1 LAESLGPGRTTT
13 YAYDKLGQLVST
25 TSARGNATQMAF
37 DALNRLVS
45 SGAPDTGT
53 TANGYDRFDDV
64 IAHTDAAAVQTVMVR
79 NGFGEVIQEIS
90 PDRGT
95 SIYYYDAA
103 GDMSASID
111 GRGQRVDYV
120 RDIAGRVLTK
130 TPVGRPA
137 SEIITYTYDT
147 AAISGSFGVGRL
159 ATVVDGSGTTLFR
172 YDHRGNMLV
181 KRQVIGTTATANLS
195 YAYDLGDRITQIT
208 YPSGRQ
214 VIYARD
220 PKGRVTL
227 VRTRASATATLV
239 TLASSLVYEPFGSL
253 KTATYG
259 NTLKLVQDWG
269 NDGRLAAKRV
279 VRSNATNLSSLSYG
293 YDNDDNMVSISD
305 GVDATRSAAFAFDS
319 MNRISRIDSS
329 SGAIR
334 REDQLHDKNGNRL
347 SVERRVLATDTL
359 PASSDTYT
367 KTAGTNRL
375 ASIATPAGTRSLSY
389 DARGNLS
396 TETRPGAVSATT
408 SYDGYAR
415 LTSYVRTG
423 EASLTFTYNGMDDRV
438 REVRGTTTRR
448 YLYDGQGRI
457 LGEYGASATDVIA
470 EHLWLSPDAAREP
483 SKPYDGASEPCS
495 KPSRHT
501 NAQTTSGTEDMPQ
514 SKQG

>member
-1 LAESLGPGRTTT
+1 LINDLT
-13 YAYDKLGQLVST
+13 
-25 TSARGNATQMAF
+25 
-37 DALNRLVS
+37 
-45 SGAPDTGT
+45 
-53 TANGYDRFDDV
+53 
-64 IAHTDAAAVQTVMVR
+64 
-79 NGFGEVIQEIS
+79 
-90 PDRGT
+90 
-95 SIYYYDAA
+95 
-103 GDMSASID
+103 ASID

-120 RDIAGRVLTK
+120 RDIAGRVLSK

-159 ATVVDGSGTTLFR
+159 ATVVDGSGTTRFS

-195 YAYDLGDRITQIT
+195 YAYDLGDRISQIT

-214 VIYARD
+214 VIYSRD

-227 VRTRASATATLV
+227 VRTRATATATLV

-253 KTATYG
+253 KSATLG
-259 NTLKLVQDWG
+259 NTLSMAQDWG
-269 NDGRLAAKRV
+269 NDGRLASKRLFV
-279 VRSNATNLSSLSYG
+279 TSGGVNRSLLSYG

-305 GVDATRSAAFAFDS
+305 AVDATRSAAFAFDS

-347 SVERRVLATDTL
+347 SVERRVLATDAL
-359 PASSDTYT
+359 PASTDTYT
-367 KTAGTNRL
+367 KTPGTNRL
-375 ASIATPAGTRSLSY
+375 ASIGTAAGTRALSY

-396 TETRPGAVSATT
+396 AETRPGAITANA

-423 EASLTFTYNGMDDRV
+423 EASLSFTYNGMDDRV
-438 REVRGTTTRR
+438 REVRGSVTRR

-457 LGEYGASATDVIA
+457 LGEYGASASDVIA
-470 EHLWLSPDAAREP
+470 EHLWLSPDAANDNQP
-483 SKPYDGASEPCS
+483 FGGDDGVGGYAPLAIASAP
-495 KPSRHT
+495 T
-501 NAQTTSGTEDMPQ
+501 GGTAQIIWVHGNHMGVPLTYTSSTGAEV
-514 SKQG
+514 SFKVAL